1 MEIKNDDLNE
11 VIAFLSTFTMPR
23 TVARANS
30 KFVGHLKERLQEL
43 IDNEKE
49 LVESFGG
56 TVDDGGHISGLDNE
70 KLDEFQAERKQL
82 LSETATIEPD
92 YKEQFSIL
100 KSFFDGWDG
109 EVSPSSYKGMNA
121 LYDALDTI
129 GDVDAGEK

>member
-11 VIAFLSTFTMPR
+11 VIAFLNTFTMPR

-30 KFVGHLKERLQEL
+30 KVVGHLKDRLQEL

-56 TVDDGGHISGLDNE
+56 EVDESGHISGLDDE
-70 KLDEFQAERKQL
+70 KSAEFQKERKQL

-109 EVSPSSYKGMNA
+109 EVSPSSYTGMNA
-121 LYDALDTI
+121 LYDALDAI
-129 GDVDAGEK
+129 GDANDGDQ